1 MTDKADVPR
10 LVGTMRQTPF
20 HHLHEPMEC
29 VSSCATCREERDL
42 CKCLYYGRGLSETR
56 VPVKE
61 CEIHG

>member
-1 MTDKADVPR
+1 MKTLR
-10 LVGTMRQTPF
+10 LRGDNRHAAF
-20 HHLHEPMEC
+20 HHLHEIAEC